1 MAPTIKEIAK
11 LAGVS
16 IATVSRAL
24 ANDPKVIASTKSKI
38 DEIARKINYQP
49 NLLARNFVKGTS
61 NLIGLILPHLYD
73 EFYSDIIK
81 GVEKYAQSNGYYTL
95 VTSSSDEDSLS
106 DSIANFTS
114 GGLSAGF
121 IIMLTSENDEI
132 VEQLRHSHTPLV
144 VISDKS
150 LSREF
155 NSVTINNYE
164 ASYKLCKHVFSKKK
178 YSSVKYIS
186 GPKSNID
193 SQMRRDGFKDA
204 CREFSIPIKKK
215 DIIEGDF
222 TFESGEKICKEF
234 FSEEKI
240 PELILTGNDMMA
252 LGCIKV
258 INKNKLK
265 LGEEIF
271 IAGID
276 GIILGQMI
284 SPRLTTMKIQT
295 ELIGTNAVKMLL
307 EQMKNNNH
315 KHRNSN
321 VVTEL
326 LKGNTI

>member
-1 MAPTIKEIAK
+1 
-11 LAGVS
+11 
-16 IATVSRAL
+16 
-24 ANDPKVIASTKSKI
+24 
-38 DEIARKINYQP
+38 
-49 NLLARNFVKGTS
+49 
-61 NLIGLILPHLYD
+61 
-73 EFYSDIIK
+73 
-81 GVEKYAQSNGYYTL
+81 
-95 VTSSSDEDSLS
+95 
-106 DSIANFTS
+106 
-114 GGLSAGF
+114 
-121 IIMLTSENDEI
+121 MLTSENDEI

-164 ASYKLCKHVFSKKK
+164 ASYKLSKHVFSKKK

-222 TFESGEKICKEF
+222 TFESGERICKEF

-307 EQMKNNNH
+307 EQMKNNSH
-315 KHRNSN
+315 KHKNSN